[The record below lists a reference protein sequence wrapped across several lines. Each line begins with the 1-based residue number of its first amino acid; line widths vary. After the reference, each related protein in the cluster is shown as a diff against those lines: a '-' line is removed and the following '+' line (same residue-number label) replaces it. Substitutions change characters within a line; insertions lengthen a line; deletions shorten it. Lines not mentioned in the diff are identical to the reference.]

1 MTEHPNAALYRRL
14 FAAMTDEDMDT
25 IAAAVSDD
33 IVYHTIGSSEPLRG
47 REAVLASFSGLDE
60 AGFEFEAD
68 IHDVV
73 ANDEH
78 VIALVTARVARGDD
92 SIEYRTAEILH
103 VKDGK
108 FTERWAF
115 SDDTEAINRFFG
127 S

>member
-1 MTEHPNAALYRRL
+1 MADHPNAALYRRL
-14 FAAMTDEDMDT
+14 FAAMLDEDLDSF
-25 IAAAVSDD
+25 AESVSDD

-47 REAVLASFSGLDE
+47 REAVLASFSGLDD
-60 AGFEFEAD
+60 AGFDFEAD

-73 ANDEH
+73 ANDDH

-92 SIEYRTAEILH
+92 RIEYRTAEILH

-115 SDDTEAINRFFG
+115 AEDTEAINRFFG